1 MKSFLSWMA
10 ALAVVAGL
18 AAGGYYLYQQ
28 ASGGGSAG
36 SGAAG
41 SGGHVM
47 TASSTG
53 VSLALTNGT
62 HYVLTVTM
70 KQGTELVRFE
80 IAPGHTETK
89 SFPAGTYSVD
99 GKISDPSTDPFSTSW
114 TFQEGQYNATFSRDQ
129 QTGQVAVLM
138 EAGQAQGQSQG
149 SQGKPKA
156 PPKSRP

>member
-1 MKSFLSWMA
+1 MKSFLSLVA

-28 ASGGGSAG
+28 LSGSNAGGNSGGG
-36 SGAAG
+36 
-41 SGGHVM
+41 GGHVM
-47 TASSTG
+47 TATSGQVT
-53 VSLALTNGT
+53 LALTNGT

-80 IAPGHTETK
+80 IAPGHTQSK
-89 SFPAGTYSVD
+89 SFSAGTYSVD

-114 TFQEGQYNATFSRDQ
+114 TFQDGGQYNATFSRDQ

-149 SQGKPKA
+149 NQGKPKSQ
-156 PPKSRP
+156 PNSRP

>member
-1 MKSFLSWMA
+1 MKSFLSLVA

-28 ASGGGSAG
+28 QSGGAGGGSAG
-36 SGAAG
+36 SA
-41 SGGHVM
+41 GHVM
-47 TASSTG
+47 TATSSEVT
-53 VSLALTNGT
+53 LALTNGT

-80 IAPGHTETK
+80 IAPGHTESK

-114 TFQEGQYNATFSRDQ
+114 TFQSGGQYNATFSRDQ

-138 EAGQAQGQSQG
+138 EAGQAQQGQSQG
-149 SQGKPKA
+149 NQGKSGTQPK
-156 PPKSRP
+156 R

>member
-1 MKSFLSWMA
+1 MKSFLSLLA

-28 ASGGGSAG
+28 MSGNGSAG
-36 SGAAG
+36 GA

-47 TASSTG
+47 TATSSEVT
-53 VSLALTNGT
+53 LALTNGT

-89 SFPAGTYSVD
+89 SFTPGAYSVE
-99 GKISDPSTDPFSTSW
+99 GKISDPYTDPFSTSW
-114 TFQEGQYNATFSRDQ
+114 TFQSGGQYNATFSRDQ

-138 EAGQAQGQSQG
+138 EAGQAQQQGQG
-149 SQGKPKA
+149 QGKPKSQ
-156 PPKSRP
+156 PKSRP